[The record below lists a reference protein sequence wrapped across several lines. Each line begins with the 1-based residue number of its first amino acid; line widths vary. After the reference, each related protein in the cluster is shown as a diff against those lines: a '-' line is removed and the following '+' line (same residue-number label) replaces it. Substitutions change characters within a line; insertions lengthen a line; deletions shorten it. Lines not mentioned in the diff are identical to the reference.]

1 MDSISTCSTEIKN
14 KKIDMKK
21 RTVIE
26 GTMRSSRETMRRE
39 VETNISILN
48 AIKKIVRR
56 IKQKRN
62 AEI

>member
-1 MDSISTCSTEIKN
+1 ME
-14 KKIDMKK
+14 DMKK

-39 VETNISILN
+39 VETNISILE